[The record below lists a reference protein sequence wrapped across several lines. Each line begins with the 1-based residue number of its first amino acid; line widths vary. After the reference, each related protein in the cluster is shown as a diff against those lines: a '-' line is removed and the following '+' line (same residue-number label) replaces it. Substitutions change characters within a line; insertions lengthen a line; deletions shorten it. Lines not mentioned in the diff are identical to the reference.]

1 MMMLYRLVRLIET
14 HSQALATCLLDR
26 VQTSELTQSYRQN
39 VPAEDLKERV
49 YEIYRHLGEWL
60 IGKDESHLE
69 QRYLEIGARRA
80 SQRVPL
86 SELIW
91 VIVLTK
97 ENLWDFIKKEA
108 VLERP
113 VEVFG
118 ELEMLQLLEQF
129 FDRAIY
135 FASVGYE
142 LAVADHASRETSA
155 PARKE

>member
-14 HSQALATCLLDR
+14 HSQSLSSCLLDR
-26 VQTSELTQSYRQN
+26 VQTSESTHYYQKN
-39 VPAEDLKERV
+39 VPGEELKERV

-69 QRYLEIGARRA
+69 QRYLQIGAARA
-80 SQRVPL
+80 AQQVPM
-86 SELIW
+86 SEVIW

-97 ENLWDFIKKEA
+97 ENLWEFIKKEA

-135 FASVGYE
+135 YASVGYE
-142 LAVADHASRETSA
+142 LEVAEQVLRESA
-155 PARKE
+155 PIKSA

>member
-14 HSQALATCLLDR
+14 HSEALATGLLDR
-26 VQTSELTQSYRQN
+26 VQNSEFTPGYQN
-39 VPAEDLKERV
+39 VPSAELKQTV

-60 IGKDESHLE
+60 VGKDESCLE
-69 QRYLEIGARRA
+69 QRYLKIGARRA
-80 SQRVPL
+80 SQRAPL
-86 SELIW
+86 SEVIW

-118 ELEMLQLLEQF
+118 ELEMLQLLEKF
-129 FDRAIY
+129 FDRATY
-135 FASVGYE
+135 YASVGYE
-142 LAVADHASRETSA
+142 RATAEQALSASGAAS
-155 PARKE
+155 KKG